1 MGTSA
6 PQGPSQPILEIQV
19 HPGDIRRSV
28 RTYFLDRRRLG
39 WWCAGLSLL
48 AGFLAFNLA
57 VLPSTVQGLLLR
69 GRYEAEVELRQRQGQ
84 RLGNLTREMT
94 ALEGRIGQLRDDME
108 RVYLT
113 YGLDPT
119 TSDIG
124 QGGYPLVARYVPE
137 SIFSAAV
144 RRAAGLETRLA
155 QELAVLDTFLEELHS
170 FEAANS
176 DRAATTPSRSPLRGE
191 FVLTSPFGTR
201 RSPFTQQWDFHPGL
215 DLAAA
220 PGTPV
225 YAPAEGVVVYAGRYP
240 LKQSVAW
247 WRYGNLVALRHGD
260 RFISLFG
267 HCEEIRVRA
276 GQRVAQGD
284 VLATVGSTGWST
296 RPHLH
301 YEIRWRGDEEGD
313 FEPVDPRIYIL
324 DHRWKDEEVRLVRG
338 RSSPGFETF
347 EPLPRVIGER

>member
-6 PQGPSQPILEIQV
+6 TKGPSQPVLEIQV

-39 WWCAGLSLL
+39 WWGAGLALL
-48 AGFLAFNLA
+48 AGFLAFSLA
-57 VLPSTVQGLLLR
+57 VAPATIRSLLLR

-84 RLGNLTREMT
+84 RLGNLTRELT
-94 ALEGRIGQLRDDME
+94 ALEGRAAELRGDLE

-113 YGLDPT
+113 YGLDPAT
-119 TSDIG
+119 DDVG
-124 QGGYPLVARYVPE
+124 QGGYPLVGRYVSE

-144 RRAAGLETRLA
+144 RRTAGLEARLA
-155 QELAVLDTFLEELHS
+155 QEMGVLGTFLDELQS
-170 FEAANS
+170 FEGANA

-191 FVLTSPFGTR
+191 YVLTSPFGTR
-201 RSPFTQQWDFHPGL
+201 VSPFTQQWDFHPGI

-220 PGTPV
+220 PGTEIH
-225 YAPAEGVVVYAGRYP
+225 APAEGVVVYAGRYP

-260 RFISLFG
+260 RFITLFG
-267 HCEEIRVRA
+267 HCQEVEVRT
-276 GQRVAQGD
+276 GQRVEQGD

-301 YEIRWRGDEEGD
+301 YEIRWRDEEGQ

-324 DHRWKDEEVRLVRG
+324 DHRWKDEELRLVRG
-338 RSSPGFETF
+338 RGSPGFETF
-347 EPLPRVIGER
+347 EPLPRVIGQR

>member
-1 MGTSA
+1 MGSSA
-6 PQGPSQPILEIQV
+6 PHEPSRPILEIQV

-39 WWCAGLSLL
+39 WWCAGLCLV
-48 AGFLAFNLA
+48 AGFLVFNLA
-57 VLPSTVQGLLLR
+57 VAPSTAQSLLLR

-84 RLGNLTREMT
+84 RLGNLTRELT
-94 ALEGRIGQLRDDME
+94 SLEARLARLRGDLE

-113 YGLDPT
+113 YGLDLAA
-119 TSDIG
+119 SDVG
-124 QGGYPLVARYVPE
+124 LGGYPLVGRYVPE

-144 RRAAGLETRLA
+144 RRTAGLEARLA
-155 QELAVLDTFLEELHS
+155 QEMAVLDTFLDELRS
-170 FEAANS
+170 FELANA

-215 DLAAA
+215 DLAASAGA
-220 PGTPV
+220 PIH
-225 YAPAEGVVVYAGRYP
+225 APAEGVVVYAGRYP

-267 HCEEIRVRA
+267 HCEEVLVRT
-276 GQRVAQGD
+276 GQRVAQGE

-301 YEIRWRGDEEGD
+301 YEIRWRDDGDE

-324 DHRWKDEEVRLVRG
+324 DHRWKDEEIQLVRG
-338 RSSPGFETF
+338 RGAPGFETF